1 MPSSDES
8 DETTCRRSVGSG
20 NTSNGKSM
28 TLYLPEQA
36 GCLLEA
42 TQGLRQQL
50 EATPVVSSS
59 F

>member
-20 NTSNGKSM
+20 NTSNGM
-28 TLYLPEQA
+28 RHYLPEQA

>member
-8 DETTCRRSVGSG
+8 DETTCRSVGSG